1 MDIDSTFTVE
11 ALTDEVWETIMDF
24 GSVAGCIP
32 GAEILNKLNDD
43 AYQVG
48 MKVKLGPF
56 SLQYR
61 GQLNVLERDG
71 QSRRAVLQGSAKET
85 RGQGTVQAT
94 VVLQLEEAGSGT
106 QGLVS
111 ANIALSGKAA
121 AMGKGVIGSV
131 TEQLM
136 SVFAANL
143 QELIAGNGAAGVPAQ
158 LAAEAEPA
166 SGAAQTPLPGGPHTG
181 GYDEGAVPAAAGPGS
196 AGPVSAEPTPAGQSP
211 APAGPGGERLPRPLP
226 VASGPRRAS
235 VPLASASAR
244 TPEGLDGLALMR
256 GMAGEQLRTPAVQL
270 WLYSAVAVIAYQLGR
285 RAARLNG

>member
-11 ALTDEVWETIMDF
+11 APTGDVWATIMDF
-24 GSVAGCIP
+24 ESVAGCIP

-48 MKVKLGPF
+48 MKVKLGPV

-61 GQLNVLERDG
+61 GQLNVLERDAE
-71 QSRRAVLQGSAKET
+71 SRRAVLQGSAKET

-111 ANIALSGKAA
+111 ADIALSGKAA

-143 QELIAGNGAAGVPAQ
+143 QELIAGSGSAAASDISAELAAGP
-158 LAAEAEPA
+158 EPV
-166 SGAAQTPLPGGPHTG
+166 SGAAQTPVPGGPHTG
-181 GYDEGAVPAAAGPGS
+181 GYDEGAVPAGQAAAGP
-196 AGPVSAEPTPAGQSP
+196 APAPPAG
-211 APAGPGGERLPRPLP
+211 ERPPRPLP
-226 VASGPRRAS
+226 VPS
-235 VPLASASAR
+235 VPRSTELPAAPRPRGAGAPSATSPAR
-244 TPEGLDGLALMR
+244 APEGLDGLALMR
-256 GMAGEQLRTPAVQL
+256 GMVGEQLRTPAVQL
-270 WLYSAVAVIAYQLGR
+270 WLYSAVAVVAYQLGR
-285 RAARLNG
+285 RAARLGG